1 MHLKILQSLLDFDP
15 PPLPLLSR
23 APTPDPVE
31 PSAVVAAAAPT
42 APAAPTAST
51 ATETEPPA
59 PRDTRFQPAA
69 AFLAPAAPAPAAPA
83 PAAAEA
89 SEPAPRFLPA
99 GSKPPQPRPNTNN
112 KKTTPALRI
121 VPRTPARNRPVLVI
135 GTGDANSSE
144 YNPGGFLGC
153 VRRALDRGWDVEI
166 AAFTSGISSLWTG
179 EQIRRFTD
187 DGRPRGEL
195 RVIDLAQFGEE
206 LVTV

>member
-15 PPLPLLSR
+15 PPLPLPSR

-59 PRDTRFQPAA
+59 PRDARFQPAA
-69 AFLAPAAPAPAAPA
+69 AFLAPAAPA

-144 YNPGGFLGC
+144 YNPVGFLGC